1 MKTKTSIVTL
11 ARAFFAFLVM
21 NCIFSCSN
29 IPDDKGNI
37 VKNQGIQIL
46 TIDNCEYVW
55 VKEGYG
61 AGLTHK
67 GNCKYC
73 TKRALKNH

>member
-1 MKTKTSIVTL
+1 MKALLIIVSVFTL
-11 ARAFFAFLVM
+11 S
-21 NCIFSCSN
+21 SCSMST
-29 IPDDKGNI
+29 DDKNET

-46 TIDNCEYVW
+46 TIDSCEYVW

-73 TKRALKNH
+73 KIRNNE

>member
-1 MKTKTSIVTL
+1 M
-11 ARAFFAFLVM
+11 
-21 NCIFSCSN
+21 CCFSCCSMSTGDEN
-29 IPDDKGNI
+29 KKASATDIDDNV

-46 TIDNCEYVW
+46 TIDSCEYVW
-55 VKEGYG
+55 VKNGNG

-73 TKRALKNH
+73 AERAKRSLK